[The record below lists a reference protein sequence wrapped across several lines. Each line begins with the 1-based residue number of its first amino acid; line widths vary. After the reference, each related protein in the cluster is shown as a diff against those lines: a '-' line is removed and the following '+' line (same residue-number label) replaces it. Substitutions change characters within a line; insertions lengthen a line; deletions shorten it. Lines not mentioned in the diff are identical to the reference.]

1 MSGSIVL
8 RDGTEIPAFPL
19 GIAARM
25 VLFESA
31 IDASGKPAANAMLVF
46 AAVGLQW
53 EEACAVETRARVP
66 VAQRSVPDFG
76 WKAWAKHDADV
87 YAYGEDVLN
96 ALAREDVMKLRALG
110 NEILREAWESLQPP
124 AAKIE
129 AAAKNSQPEAGT
141 SATSSGSGA
150 STSETPSPS

>member
-1 MSGSIVL
+1 MSGPIVL

-46 AAVGLQW
+46 AAVGFQW
-53 EEACAVETRARVP
+53 ESACAVEARVP
-66 VAQRSVPDFG
+66 VAQRSVPDFA
-76 WKAWAKHDADV
+76 WKAWSEHEADV
-87 YAYGEDVLN
+87 YAYGEAVLT
-96 ALAREDVMKLRALG
+96 ALAGENVMELRKLG

-129 AAAKNSQPEAGT
+129 AAAKNSQPEAAT